1 MTTVEELEA
10 RIGTPPRPVLLKSTA
25 VLDDGCRAIFA
36 AAPVVAVG
44 TRSGTVLV
52 GGEPGVAHPESD
64 TRLSLPLPLP
74 EPPAPG
80 TGVSMLFLLPG
91 RGETFRCNGIAGAV
105 RGGRLPIEVTEAYVH
120 CARCVLRAKLWT
132 TPSAPPDPALT
143 AVPESGPL
151 SAPGVAGV
159 LAASPF
165 AVVTSRDADGNA
177 DTSPRGDGPGVLRM
191 LDGHTVA
198 FAERRGNKRADT
210 LHNLMSC
217 PDVSLLA
224 VVPGRGEVVRLRGT
238 ARIRVDPGL
247 LASMALRDQ
256 APAAAVV
263 VRVEDAELAPS
274 RAVEALWAPSPAPLP
289 DLNAIAAAHV
299 AARGGRT
306 TKALARGVAGA
317 ASGLTRRALD
327 ASYRSALRK
336 EGYD

>member
-36 AAPVVAVG
+36 AAPVAAVG
-44 TRSGTVLV
+44 TRSGTVLA
-52 GGEPGVAHPESD
+52 GGEPAFVRAESD
-64 TRLSLPLPLP
+64 TRLSLPLS

-80 TGVSMLFLLPG
+80 TGVSMAFLLPG
-91 RGETFRCNGIAGAV
+91 LGETFRCNGVAGGV
-105 RGGRLPIEVTEAYVH
+105 RAGRLQVELTEAYVH

-132 TPSAPPDPALT
+132 TPGPPPDPDPT
-143 AVPESGPL
+143 VSPGSGPL
-151 SAPGVAGV
+151 SAPGVAGF

-177 DTSPRGDGPGVLRM
+177 DTSPRGDGPGLLRV

-224 VVPGRGEVVRLRGT
+224 VVPGRGEVVRLRG
-238 ARIRVDPGL
+238 AAQVCVDPDL
-247 LASMALRDQ
+247 LATMALRGQ
-256 APAAAVV
+256 APAASVV
-263 VRVEDAELAPS
+263 VRVEDAELVPS

-299 AARGGRT
+299 AARGGR
-306 TKALARGVAGA
+306 AAEAVARGVAGA
-317 ASGLTRRALD
+317 ARGLTRRAMA

-336 EGYD
+336 EGYE